1 MNLPIRYIARFTVEA
16 ASALGVG
23 SGNTGLVND
32 RLVARDANGLPYIPG
47 TSLAG
52 VLRHELE
59 NTKEFTEEEI
69 DGLFGFQKQEVSE
82 EEDEA
87 VKGKGSRILFSEAVM
102 LAEDGKTVLEG
113 LQQID
118 FSKEYYQNAK
128 RLPERDHVRINHK
141 GTAEKHGKFEEE
153 YVHKGTRFVFEIE
166 LKGEEATQSH
176 DNAAWDKLLELLNSP
191 YFRIGGGTR
200 KGFGQLE
207 ILNCRQRKFELSRE
221 EELKAWLEHG
231 SSLNSPVDG
240 EGWRLF
246 SLDKGD
252 DKGWQ
257 PYLLKLKADDFFF
270 FGAGYGD
277 EEVSMLPKKEK
288 YFSWESGEPKLK
300 ESILIPG
307 TSIKGA
313 LSHRVAYHYNRLK
326 GEYVEGTSHQVTVSI
341 SEREVLESL
350 KPAYEVDSLEFSK
363 DSTEWQKLIDEVNAL
378 SVKDT
383 AAWQEFEQKIDQA
396 ITDSTQ
402 DVGLPVGEN
411 NEAVKQLFGYAKD
424 SEKDDGQRGRVIIS
438 DKYLDEFE
446 GKIFNH
452 VKIDR
457 FTGGAVDGALFQE
470 KVIHAKDELELKI
483 YVEAVALKDADV
495 KAAFEAALQDLQT
508 GALQLGGNT
517 AKGHGAFHSVKD

>member
-59 NTKEFTEEEI
+59 NAQGFTEKDI
-69 DGLFGFQKQEVSE
+69 DSLFGFQKKEVSE

-102 LAEDGKTVLEG
+102 LAEDGKTALEG

-118 FSKEYYQNAK
+118 FSNEYYRKTK

-153 YVHKGTRFVFEIE
+153 YVHRGTRFVFEIE
-166 LKGEEATQSH
+166 LKGEEVTQSQDH
-176 DNAAWDKLLELLNSP
+176 AAWDKLLELLNSP

-207 ILNCRQRKFELSRE
+207 VKDCQQRIFDLANE
-221 EELKAWLEHG
+221 EQLIDWLEHS

-240 EGWRLF
+240 EGWQLL

-252 DKGWQ
+252 GEGWQ
-257 PYLLKLKADDFFF
+257 LYPLKLKADDFFF
-270 FGAGYGD
+270 FGAGFGD
-277 EEVSMLPKKEK
+277 EKVSMLPKQEE
-288 YFSWESGEPKLK
+288 YFSWKSGKPELK

-326 GEYVEGTSHQVTVSI
+326 GDYVEGTSHQVTVSI
-341 SEREVLESL
+341 SEVEVLESL
-350 KPAYEVDSLEFSK
+350 KPTYEIDSLEFSK
-363 DSTEWQKLIDEVNAL
+363 DSTEWQKLIDEVDAL
-378 SVKDT
+378 NVKDT
-383 AAWQEFEQKIDQA
+383 AAWQEFEQKIGQA
-396 ITDSTQ
+396 IADNAQ

-411 NEAVKQLFGYAKD
+411 NEAVKELFGYAKD
-424 SEKDDGQRGRVIIS
+424 SEKDDGQRGRAIIS
-438 DKYLDEFE
+438 DVYLDEFDD
-446 GKIFNH
+446 KIFNH

-457 FTGGAVDGALFQE
+457 FTSGAVDGALFQE
-470 KVIHAKDELELKI
+470 KVIHTQE
-483 YVEAVALKDADV
+483 ALKVDIHVEKEALEDKHI
-495 KAAFEAALQDLQT
+495 KAAFEAAIDDLET